1 MFPFRRSL
9 LLWECITHSAHS
21 APSYHHPC
29 AWWSFWRSKFY
40 WNQTCFR
47 RIQTSMNY
55 HSTITRITNLSSK
68 LQVHVSIVWV
78 EETIKVYAMNLTQIW
93 NWLKIFFP
101 LQIEAGQIFYP
112 CIWFKDRSLNYFL
125 VGHQRIAITLKLF
138 YRREIFGIV
147 LNWIQA
153 CQHHNHTSF

>member
-1 MFPFRRSL
+1 MRHL
-9 LLWECITHSAHS
+9 LLFRKYTQLHWIKNECFLLGDPFCSGSVLYTHCAHS

-68 LQVHVSIVWV
+68 LQVHVKYCVSRRNNKSIRN
-78 EETIKVYAMNLTQIW
+78 ESNSNLKLTQD
-93 NWLKIFFP
+93 IFSASD
-101 LQIEAGQIFYP
+101 IN
-112 CIWFKDRSLNYFL
+112 RSNFL
-125 VGHQRIAITLKLF
+125 HMYLI
-138 YRREIFGIV
+138 
-147 LNWIQA
+147 
-153 CQHHNHTSF
+153 